1 MTGPER
7 TLGSRWR
14 KVGPQKPKTGNEIF
28 SQQLEAALRTKQEFS
43 KEEVAA
49 FDLED
54 LRLDSFIKVEDDDQ
68 IQYEYYEQAV
78 RSRSHSKA
86 LGKSLEQLILGKK
99 HLALGPDGLTLTR
112 KATAGTPA
120 RPAATAKEGKEKDK
134 KAGEAKPKAEDGK
147 APKPKGAMTGASPDP
162 MDPVNRLKILGA
174 IDLDESRPIPAQISE
189 AMQRS
194 ALRVMD
200 VFKGFDTERLDG
212 RISRNEFKRGL
223 VALQF
228 DVPEKYLD
236 ELFDSFDP
244 DGSGELELN
253 EFTKML
259 RGHFDE
265 IGSAKR
271 PCSSLPRSSMRS
283 VGQEAIKLKAP
294 EVYPLCCGL
303 RAQPRWK
310 SVLFV

>member
-14 KVGPQKPKTGNEIF
+14 KVGHQKPKMGNEIF

-54 LRLDSFIKVEDDDQ
+54 LRLDSFIKVEDNDQ

-78 RSRSHSKA
+78 RSRSHANA

-112 KATAGTPA
+112 KAGTAGTPA
-120 RPAATAKEGKEKDK
+120 RPAATAEEGKEKEK
-134 KAGEAKPKAEDGK
+134 KAGEAKQKAGDAK
-147 APKPKGAMTGASPDP
+147 APKPQGAMTGASPDP
-162 MDPVNRLKILGA
+162 VDPVNRLKILGA
-174 IDLDESRPIPAQISE
+174 IDLDESRPIPAQIRA
-189 AMQRS
+189 AMKRS

-200 VFKGFDTERLDG
+200 VFKGFDTERPDG

-244 DGSGELELN
+244 DGSQ
-253 EFTKML
+253 FTKML
-259 RGHFDE
+259 CGHFDD
-265 IGSAKR
+265 IGSAR
-271 PCSSLPRSSMRS
+271 RTCSSVPRSSMHS
-283 VGQEAIKLKAP
+283 VGPEAVKLRAD
-294 EVYPLCCGL
+294 VYPLCCGL
-303 RAQPRWK
+303 RL
-310 SVLFV
+310 S

>member
-1 MTGPER
+1 M
-7 TLGSRWR
+7 
-14 KVGPQKPKTGNEIF
+14 GNEIF

-54 LRLDSFIKVEDDDQ
+54 LRLDSFIKVEDNDQ

-78 RSRSHSKA
+78 RSRSHANA

-112 KATAGTPA
+112 KAGTAGTPA
-120 RPAATAKEGKEKDK
+120 RPAATAEEGKEKEK
-134 KAGEAKPKAEDGK
+134 KAGEAKQKAGDAK
-147 APKPKGAMTGASPDP
+147 APKPQGAMTGASPDP
-162 MDPVNRLKILGA
+162 VDPVNRLKILGA
-174 IDLDESRPIPAQISE
+174 IDLDESRPIPAQIRA
-189 AMQRS
+189 AMKRS

-200 VFKGFDTERLDG
+200 VFKGFDTERPDG

-236 ELFDSFDP
+236 ELF
-244 DGSGELELN
+244 
-253 EFTKML
+253 KML
-259 RGHFDE
+259 CGHFDD
-265 IGSAKR
+265 IGSAR
-271 PCSSLPRSSMRS
+271 RTCSSVPRSSMHS
-283 VGQEAIKLKAP
+283 VGPEAVKLRA

-303 RAQPRWK
+303 RL
-310 SVLFV
+310 S